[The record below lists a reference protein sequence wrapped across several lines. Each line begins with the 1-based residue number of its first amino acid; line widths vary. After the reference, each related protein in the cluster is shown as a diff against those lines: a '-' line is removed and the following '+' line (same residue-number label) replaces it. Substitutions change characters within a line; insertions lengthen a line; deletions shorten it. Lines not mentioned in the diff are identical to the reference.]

1 MPTLRRIALAATAVL
16 WFAPPLSAQVGS
28 STDILTGRVT
38 GPEGQAVQGAR
49 VEATS
54 IETGVSR
61 SRNTDAQGRYT
72 ILFPDGGG
80 QYRVTARM
88 LGLSPTT
95 AMVIRQSDEDRL
107 VHDFALTTT
116 ATTLDAVVVIARQ
129 APRAGER
136 PEPGSIE
143 RVISGEQL
151 ARLPID
157 ATDPTILAQ
166 LQPGVIGIG
175 ATDTSAAA
183 FSVAGQR
190 TDQNLVTLD
199 GLTFGTTAVPQ
210 EAVRTTRVITNTYD
224 VARGQFTGGQVATTT
239 RGGTSQTAGSFSY
252 SLRDP
257 RLEFDGEDPT
267 TGQALA
273 SGYTQHQFS
282 GGVGGPVV
290 KDKLFYF
297 GSFQLRRRLDP
308 LQTLTL
314 LEPSTLQRLGT
325 SPDSAARFYQLVTGI
340 GVPLTVPAVPDDRLN
355 DNASLI
361 SRLDWHINDDH
372 SLMFR
377 GNWQGSLQDAF
388 RTSTLALP
396 SHAGKQV
403 TSGAGAMLTLSSVI
417 GSFLNEGRA
426 FYSADGRNSSPYL
439 SLPEGR
445 VRVSSQLLDGTVG
458 VSTLDFGGN
467 TGMPTENAN
476 NQFELTDELSWLSGG
491 GAHRFKLGG
500 LYNHT
505 GFSTANQNNRFGSFS
520 FNSLA
525 DFENNQPA
533 DFRRSLKAIDRQ
545 GGSSTGAIY
554 LGDTWRKSRSL
565 QMTLGAR
572 LEGSAYDG
580 QPRYNA
586 AVDSAFGVRTDFF
599 PHDVRISPRIG
610 FTWQFGLDTTRG
622 RAAAGAGGAGGAA
635 GRGGFGGGGGGGGRG
650 GGGGGAGGPGA
661 GPGGGA
667 PSMIVRGGVGDF
679 RGRAPT
685 QLFQSAIDATG
696 LPSGE
701 QQLVCVGAAVP
712 VPDWTGYL
720 ADPTT
725 VPSACLGA
733 PGPVVSGQ
741 RPAVTVFSKD
751 FETPRS
757 VRASLGMTR
766 RVGTR
771 YGVNVDYTYA
781 LGTSLY
787 GLRDL
792 NLDTAMKFTLANE
805 LNRPVFAPA
814 NTVVPGS
821 GATSLLASRLVANYG
836 QVVQANS
843 NLESNTHQLTIGVNG
858 ATSRNMIWNLSYT
871 RMRSR
876 DQTGFAAGGFGGGGG
891 GGGGGGLTGAG
902 GGFGSVGAG
911 NPNAVEWGVAD
922 LQRSHSMVGTLTW
935 LARPWLDLTSV
946 FRVNS
951 GQPYTPRV
959 AGDIN
964 GDGARNDRAFVF
976 DPANPAI
983 ASDTALVSGM
993 GRLLSHTSGRAEE
1006 CLRSQ
1011 LGQIASRNSC
1021 VGAWTPSL
1029 DFQSNIRPYLGPRLQ
1044 RRLTFALV
1052 AVNPLAGLDQLLH
1065 GTDKL
1070 HGWGQPNRPDATL
1083 LYVRGF
1089 NATTQAYSYQVNE
1102 RFGDNA
1108 ATRNAFRTP
1117 FMLGLTA
1124 RLQVGPD
1131 RQREMMQGALNALN
1145 NRGGAAGF
1153 DFKAIMERIAP
1164 NPVKDLLR
1172 RRDSLKL
1179 TDLQVVRLQL
1189 IGDSLD
1195 VKNSV
1200 VIDSL
1205 SAQVKRL
1212 ADSTAGRP
1220 GPGTAAPAPAAPP
1233 ARAEERPGQGRVG
1246 PGGPGGP
1253 GQGGPFQA
1261 FQPLLQQGRNNY
1273 LAAVESIKGVLT
1285 PEQWNIL
1292 PEAFRNPSLR
1302 ARPGGPGGPGGAGR
1316 PQRPPAD

>member
-1 MPTLRRIALAATAVL
+1 MVKPLRIALASAL
-16 WFAPPLSAQVGS
+16 LFAPPLAAQVGS

-38 GPEGQAVQGAR
+38 GPEGQAVAGAR

-54 IETGVSR
+54 IETGVTR
-61 SRNTDAQGRYT
+61 SRNTDTQGRYT

-88 LGLSPTT
+88 LGLSPNS
-95 AMVIRQSDEDRL
+95 AIVARQADEDRL
-107 VHDFALTTT
+107 VHNFQMNTT
-116 ATTLDAVVVIARQ
+116 ATTLDAVVVTARPT
-129 APRAGER
+129 PRAGER

-143 RVISGEQL
+143 RVLTGEQL

-157 ATDPTILAQ
+157 ATDPNILAQ

-199 GLTFGTTAVPQ
+199 GLTFGTSAVPQ
-210 EAVRTTRVITNTYD
+210 EAVRSTRVITNTYD

-239 RGGTSQTAGSFSY
+239 RGGTSRNSGSFSY

-257 RLEFDGEDPT
+257 RLEFDGEDQA

-273 SGYTQHQFS
+273 SGYSQHTLS
-282 GGVGGPVV
+282 GGLGGPVV
-290 KDKLFYF
+290 KDKVFYF
-297 GSFQLRRRLDP
+297 GSFQMRRRLDP
-308 LQTLTL
+308 LQVLTL
-314 LEPSTLQRLGT
+314 LEPNTLQRLGT
-325 SPDSAARFYQLVTGI
+325 SPDSANRFYQLVDSV

-355 DNASLI
+355 DNASVI
-361 SRLDWHINDDH
+361 TRLDFHLNDDH
-372 SLMFR
+372 SLMLR

-388 RTSTLALP
+388 RTQTFALP

-403 TSGAGAMLTLSSVI
+403 NSGAGAMLTLSSVL

-426 FYSADGRNSSPYL
+426 FFSADGRNSSPYL
-439 SLPEGR
+439 ELPEGR
-445 VRVSSQLLDGTVG
+445 VRVSSQLSDGTVG

-467 TGMPTENAN
+467 TGMPTENIN
-476 NQFELTDELSWLSGG
+476 SQLELTDELSWLSGG
-491 GAHRFKLGG
+491 GAHRFKFGG

-505 GFSTANQNNRFGSFS
+505 SFSTANQNNRFGSFT
-520 FNSLA
+520 FNSLS
-525 DFENNQPA
+525 DLENNQPA
-533 DFRRSLKAIDRQ
+533 EFRRSLKVTERE
-545 GGSSTGAIY
+545 GGASTGAIY
-554 LGDTWRKSRSL
+554 FGDTWRKSRAF
-565 QMTLGAR
+565 QVTFGAR
-572 LEGSAYDG
+572 VEGSVYDG
-580 QPRYNA
+580 RPAYNP
-586 AVDSAFGVRTDFF
+586 AVDTAFGKRTDFF
-599 PHDVRISPRIG
+599 PRDVRVSPRIG
-610 FTWQFGLDTTRG
+610 FTWQLGLDTA
-622 RAAAGAGGAGGAA
+622 RARPAEGARGGAGAA
-635 GRGGFGGGGGGGGRG
+635 GRGGFGGGGGGGRG
-650 GGGGGAGGPGA
+650 GGGGGGAAGAGPGA
-661 GPGGGA
+661 GTPTL
-667 PSMIVRGGVGDF
+667 IVRGGIGDF

-696 LPSGE
+696 LATGE

-712 VPDWTGYL
+712 VPNWASYL
-720 ADPTT
+720 ADPMTS
-725 VPSACLGA
+725 PSACVGA

-741 RPAVTVFSKD
+741 RPAVTVFAQD
-751 FETPRS
+751 FQTPRS
-757 VRASLGMTR
+757 VRASIGLTR
-766 RVGTR
+766 RVVAR
-771 YGVNVDYTYA
+771 LGVNVDYTYA
-781 LGTSLY
+781 RGTSLY

-792 NLDTAMKFTLANE
+792 NLDTTVKFTLANE

-814 NTVVPGS
+814 NTIVPVS
-821 GATSLLASRLVANYG
+821 GATSLLASRRLTNYG
-836 QVVQANS
+836 QVVEANS
-843 NLESNTHQLTIGVNG
+843 DLVSNTHQLSVGLNG

-876 DQTGFAAGGFGGGGG
+876 DQTGFAAGGFGGGF
-891 GGGGGGLTGAG
+891 GAG
-902 GGFGSVGAG
+902 GGAGNVGAG

-922 LQRSHSMVGTLTW
+922 LQRSHNIVGTLTW
-935 LARPWLDLTSV
+935 LAKDWIDLTSV
-946 FRVNS
+946 VRVTS

-964 GDGARNDRAFVF
+964 GDGSRNDRAFVY
-976 DPANPAI
+976 DPASAAI
-983 ASDTALVSGM
+983 ASDTALVNGM
-993 GRLLSHTSGRAEE
+993 TRLLSHTSDQAAA

-1011 LGQIASRNSC
+1011 LGRIASRNSC
-1021 VGAWTPSL
+1021 VGSWTPSM
-1029 DFQSNIRPYLGPRLQ
+1029 DFQSNIRPYLGSRIQ

-1089 NATTQAYSYQVNE
+1089 NTSTNNYVYQVNE

-1108 ATRNAFRTP
+1108 ATRNAFRSP
-1117 FMLGLTA
+1117 FMIGLTA

-1153 DFKAIMERIAP
+1153 DFRLIMERISP

-1195 VKNSV
+1195 VKNNV
-1200 VIDSL
+1200 IIDSL
-1205 SAQVKRL
+1205 TVQQLRI
-1212 ADSTAGRP
+1212 ADSVASRP
-1220 GPGTAAPAPAAPP
+1220 AQAAAPAAPP
-1233 ARAEERPGQGRVG
+1233 AGQAQG
-1246 PGGPGGP
+1246 PGRGP
-1253 GQGGPFQA
+1253 GQGPFAA
-1261 FQPLLQQGRNNY
+1261 FQPLLQRGRNNY
-1273 LAAVESIKGVLT
+1273 LAAIESIRAELT
-1285 PEQWNIL
+1285 PEQWNML

-1302 ARPGGPGGPGGAGR
+1302 ARPGGGPGQGR
-1316 PQRPPAD
+1316 PPQRPPE